1 MEGKLT
7 GGKKDLE
14 QYGLRRDDGYNRKK
28 LRVQIKEKISNPG
41 QPG

>member
-28 LRVQIKEKISNPG
+28 FESAN
-41 QPG
+41 